1 MKSVLF
7 PYSVYSIFIFLYTV
21 LKNVDSF
28 SNETPLC
35 CSETHN
41 SSAVALIRTIFVS
54 EIEQK
59 QSIFG
64 HLILTYCLFK
74 YYCIKSVSNC
84 NHADIAIWGNIMAV

>member
-35 CSETHN
+35 CSEIDNTQQFCCGFDQN
-41 SSAVALIRTIFVS
+41 YFRQWNWAKTVN
-54 EIEQK
+54 
-59 QSIFG
+59 
-64 HLILTYCLFK
+64 ILSK
-74 YYCIKSVSNC
+74 I
-84 NHADIAIWGNIMAV
+84 